1 VVQETENEWPRVG
14 LSRPEARR
22 VAHSEAWT
30 DLEAA
35 WNRAMFAAFAE
46 LQKKREAA
54 RQKAQGQGQAPPAG
68 KELG

>member
-1 VVQETENEWPRVG
+1 MVAIAPPRPSDSVK
-14 LSRPEARR
+14 SRPETRR

-54 RQKAQGQGQAPPAG
+54 RQKVQEPDQAPPPAS
-68 KELG
+68 

>member
-1 VVQETENEWPRVG
+1 VG
-14 LSRPEARR
+14 LSRPATRR
-22 VAHSEAWT
+22 VAQSEAWT

-54 RQKAQGQGQAPPAG
+54 RQKAQRQG
-68 KELG
+68 

>member
-1 VVQETENEWPRVG
+1 MVQETDLEDEWHRQG
-14 LSRPEARR
+14 LNCPSSRR
-22 VAHSEAWT
+22 VAQSDAWT

-54 RQKAQGQGQAPPAG
+54 RQKVQEPDQAPPPAS
-68 KELG
+68 